1 MIKDTVSG
9 MPFDKVVVLKKEKK
23 TEHQQKLLDT
33 LSNMVNSHEYANAL
47 EFIRQNRELAEA
59 DNKDFI
65 QWQNIT
71 RDKVTFDA
79 AVSKLVANQLKN
91 LREDIK
97 SGTQSKPILQP
108 VSSENADTPSEENAI
123 ND

>member
-9 MPFDKVVVLKKEKK
+9 MHFDKVVVLKKEKK

-33 LSNMVNSHEYANAL
+33 LSKMVVAYEYANAL
-47 EFIRQNRELAEA
+47 DFIRQNKELAEVN
-59 DNKDFI
+59 NKDFT
-65 QWQNIT
+65 QWQNMAK
-71 RDKVTFDA
+71 DKVTFDE

-97 SGTQSKPILQP
+97 SEQLSKPVAQP
-108 VSSENADTPSEENAI
+108 TSTENTDTSSEENVI